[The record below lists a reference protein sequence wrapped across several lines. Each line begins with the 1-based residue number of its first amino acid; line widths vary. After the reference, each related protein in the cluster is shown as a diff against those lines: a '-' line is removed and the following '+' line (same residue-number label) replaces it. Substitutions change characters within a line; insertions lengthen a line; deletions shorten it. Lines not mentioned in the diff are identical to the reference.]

1 MITDL
6 KIRLDN
12 GPQAVSAARLALD
25 ALEPHVSSAQLD
37 DLRLLVSEL
46 VTNSVRH
53 AAGGS
58 DDEVRLE
65 VAVGED
71 VLRAEVVDS
80 GPGFEATPRGTEDDI
95 GSGWGLYLVETLA
108 DRWGVETD
116 HVTCVWFE
124 LDRTN
129 GSRVAA

>member
-1 MITDL
+1 VITAL
-6 KIRLDN
+6 KIRLDG

-25 ALEPHVSSAQLD
+25 ALEPHLSAAQLD
-37 DLRLLVSEL
+37 DVRLLVSEL

-53 AAGGS
+53 AADGP

-65 VAVGED
+65 VEVGED
-71 VLRAEVVDS
+71 LLRAQVIDR
-80 GPGFEATPRGTEDDI
+80 GPGFKAAPRGPEDDI

-108 DRWGVETD
+108 DRWGVESND
-116 HVTCVWFE
+116 ATCVWFE

-129 GSRVAA
+129 GNRVAA